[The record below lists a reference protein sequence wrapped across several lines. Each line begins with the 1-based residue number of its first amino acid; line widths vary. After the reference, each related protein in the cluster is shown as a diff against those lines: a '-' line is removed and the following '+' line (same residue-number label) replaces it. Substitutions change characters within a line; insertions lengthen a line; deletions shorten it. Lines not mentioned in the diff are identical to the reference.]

1 MRLGYVRGHACIT
14 YQVSYQDLML
24 QMNHMVYA
32 PAGAPQLQ
40 FGIKR

>member
-14 YQVSYQDLML
+14 YQASYQDLML
-24 QMNHMVYA
+24 QMKHMVYA
-32 PAGAPQLQ
+32 LVGTPQLQ